1 MSSTRYTFKVLCM
14 LGIGTLSIVADTQ
27 NTVWAKT
34 RAQSVFLMH
43 RHHQRPGAGHAIQ
56 SITQH
61 PPALSGQD

>member
-1 MSSTRYTFKVLCM
+1 MYAGYRYTKYSGRHTEHC
-14 LGIGTLSIVADTQ
+14 LGKDG
-27 NTVWAKT
+27 
-34 RAQSVFLMH
+34 AQSVLMH